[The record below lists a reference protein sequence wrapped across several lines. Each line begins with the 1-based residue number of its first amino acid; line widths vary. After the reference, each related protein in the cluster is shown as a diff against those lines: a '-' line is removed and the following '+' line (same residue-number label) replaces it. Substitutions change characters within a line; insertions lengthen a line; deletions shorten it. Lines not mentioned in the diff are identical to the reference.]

1 MDNLAENFMQ
11 TPENG
16 IWVESWYNDLE
27 DEVLPTLQ
35 TFLSELV
42 ENQVDDVRM
51 YLTPECK
58 KKILYKCLESGEPIP
73 SITKF

>member
-1 MDNLAENFMQ
+1 MQ

-42 ENQVDDVRM
+42 EKQVDDVRL

-73 SITKF
+73 SITKFKSHLA